1 MKISF
6 NHGKMT
12 NEEVRGGPQMNKMKM
27 IFATLSF
34 VLVFSLVGQ
43 PMIMAETNKEIVN
56 ESIYDLLVDRYF
68 NKTIQND
75 FEVDAHDPSQF
86 AGGDFLG
93 VTEKLTHIQK
103 MGFTMVSLGPVFSTE
118 TYDGKKVLDYTTF
131 ERHFGTEDEFKT
143 LITESHSKDL
153 KVVVDFPIQGVSDQH
168 VWNLDPNKS
177 NWTIDNGDGTIDW
190 NLENADVQQALID
203 SAVEFVKSY
212 EVDGLRLTAIEEV
225 DASFLNKMIQS
236 IKDTNADLYLLA
248 NEESDAAF
256 DVKVIDDYEDVYRT
270 IFKTV
275 DIPSADF
282 EQTVDDETHIIR
294 AVDSVNDRRFTADAA
309 EENMFPPTRW
319 KMVLATLMSIP
330 GVPVMTYG
338 SEIAMNGEKP
348 PESNQIM
355 NYKIEEELMDYIADL
370 HLMRNGS
377 AALRTGEMELL
388 HNENGFIVYKRWNDE
403 ETWIVV
409 INDTSETQSF
419 DISSDVVGDMK
430 ELRGLFHSDILRQN
444 AEGNY
449 RIVLNREMVEF
460 FPVTEDRGF
469 NKGYMIALAS
479 VFILFAGFLYLVWRK
494 GKNNKNV

>member
-12 NEEVRGGPQMNKMKM
+12 NEDARGGPYMNTMKM
-27 IFATLSF
+27 ICAALSF
-34 VLVFSLVGQ
+34 GLVFSFVAQ
-43 PMIMAETNKEIVN
+43 PVIMAETNKEIVD

-93 VTEKLTHIQK
+93 VTEKLMHIKK
-103 MGFTMVSLGPVFSTE
+103 MGFTMASLGPVFATE
-118 TYDGKKVLDYTTF
+118 TYDGKRVLDYTTF
-131 ERHFGTEDEFKT
+131 ERHFGTADEFKT
-143 LITESHSKDL
+143 LLKESHSKDL
-153 KVVVDFPIQGVSDQH
+153 KVIVDFPIQGVSDQH
-168 VWNLDPNKS
+168 VWNQDPSKS
-177 NWTIDNGDGTIDW
+177 TWTIDNGDGTINW
-190 NLENADVQQALID
+190 NLENPDTQQALID
-203 SAVEFVKSY
+203 AALTFVSKF
-212 EVDGLRLTAIEEV
+212 EVDGLRLTAIENV
-225 DASFLNKMIQS
+225 DTLFLNKLIQS
-236 IKDTNADLYLLA
+236 IKGTNEELYVLS
-248 NEESDAAF
+248 NEESDADF
-256 DVKVIDDYEDVYRT
+256 DIKVIDHHEDVYRT

-275 DIPSADF
+275 DIPSEDF
-282 EQTVDDETHIIR
+282 EQTVDDETHIVR

-377 AALRTGEMELL
+377 AALRTGEMEIL

-403 ETWIVV
+403 ETWIVA
-409 INDTSETQSF
+409 INDTGTTQNF

-444 AEGNY
+444 DEGNY
-449 RIVLNREMVEF
+449 RIVLEREMVEF
-460 FPVTEDRGF
+460 FPVTEDKGF

-494 GKNNKNV
+494 GKSNKNV